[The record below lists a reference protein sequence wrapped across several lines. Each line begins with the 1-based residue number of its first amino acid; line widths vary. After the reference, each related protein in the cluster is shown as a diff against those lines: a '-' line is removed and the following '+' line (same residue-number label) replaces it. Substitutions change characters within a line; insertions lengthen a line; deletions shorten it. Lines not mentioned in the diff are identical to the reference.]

1 MNRKYFEKDSTQLR
15 IFLAVVVAMIVI
27 GFAWAYFGDADS
39 VIPIATPTPSVQETG
54 ATPTVD

>member
-15 IFLAVVVAMIVI
+15 LFLAVVIAMIVI

-39 VIPIATPTPSVQETG
+39 VIPIQTPTPTVQGIG
-54 ATPTVD
+54 ATPSVD

>member
-15 IFLAVVVAMIVI
+15 IFLVVCIVMIAA

-39 VIPIATPTPSVQETG
+39 VIPVPTATAEVTNATPTS
-54 ATPTVD
+54 D